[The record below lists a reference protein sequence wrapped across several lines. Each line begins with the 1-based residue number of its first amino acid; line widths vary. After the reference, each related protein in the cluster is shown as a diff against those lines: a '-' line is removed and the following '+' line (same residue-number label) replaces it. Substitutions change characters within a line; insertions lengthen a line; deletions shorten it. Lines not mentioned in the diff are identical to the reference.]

1 MHRLRFL
8 SVAALFVLSTLAL
21 YAESITVHGHVT
33 DQALQE
39 PLIGVSILEQGTQNG
54 TVTDFDGNFILEV
67 QKGAT
72 LLVSYIGYKE
82 LALPAQPN
90 MEILMSENTEQLE
103 ELVVTGYT
111 SQRKADLTG
120 AVSVLD
126 MNKSLSEGNANMVSS
141 LQGRLPGVQITTD
154 AAPGAGGSSIRIRG
168 MGTMNSCEPLYII
181 DGVPTTEN
189 LNSLNPADIASMQV
203 LKDAASASIY
213 GSRAANG
220 VIIITTKSAK
230 KDRLSVNLSYSAT
243 AQTVVRTYDML
254 SAEEWGTAYW
264 TANRNA
270 GITPSHPFYTEVIP
284 KGSGQV
290 SQPVLR
296 EYLDENGKVHSTNTD
311 WQDAIY
317 HTAWTHNVNANVSYN
332 SEKGNVYFSGNY
344 MNQDGLIRESYYERY
359 SVRLN
364 SNFNIGKWVKVG
376 ENLMIAKWGDNGY
389 GTGSDAGI
397 PFMAMRQHPAMPV
410 YDADG
415 NFTSPLL
422 LASSDIPNPVQQI
435 YNGKDNQNNSWRI
448 FGNAYL
454 EVNPWVKGLN
464 LKTNIGI
471 EHIQYNNMSL
481 GRKTNAS
488 DMNSVSK
495 NFGEGDTWTWTNT
508 ATYHNVW
515 GDHHFDALLGTEAI
529 NYVFN
534 SVGASRQNYAFED
547 DHYMTIGSGDKTTAT
562 NGGDIQTWALFSV
575 FAKVDYNYHDRYL
588 ISATVRRDATSRLAK
603 GNNAGVFPAFSAAWR
618 FTAEQWF
625 PENKYFTDGK
635 LRVSWG
641 QNGNAAIGNN
651 YASYSTY
658 VYANN
663 AYYDLNGTDTTA
675 VAGIALASTGNKD
688 LRWET
693 TTQTNVGIDMG
704 FFNNSLTMNL
714 DWYLKTTKDMI
725 TTPPVLSTAGEGA
738 AYIANTGDME
748 NMGVEFNIDY
758 HSPDYNGFTWGG
770 SFNIGHYKNKV
781 VKLNDFQNTIGG
793 DVRLM
798 VGQPMGVYYGYVAD
812 GLFSTE
818 EEVANHAIQQGK
830 GLGRIRY
837 RDINGDGKI
846 TEDDQ
851 CIIGDPNPDL
861 SMGLNLDFSYKGL
874 TLSMFFTSELGFD
887 IINRTKSQL
896 LFMSY
901 GGSSTNRGRD
911 ILNAWTPENTATDIP
926 AVSVTDDNNETRMS
940 TFYVE
945 DGSYLKMKYIKL
957 SYDFP
962 QKWVKAMHATN
973 LNVYFQAENIFT
985 ITGYT
990 GLDPELP
997 LGGYGARVDNAPYP
1011 RSRNFTMGLS
1021 MSF

>member
-1 MHRLRFL
+1 MKHFPRCILCSVCSLLFL
-8 SVAALFVLSTLAL
+8 AATASAQTISVTG
-21 YAESITVHGHVT
+21 TVADRT
-33 DQALQE
+33 TSE
-39 PLIGVSILEQGTQNG
+39 PLIGVSILEKGTQNG
-54 TVTDFDGNFILEV
+54 TITDFDGNFSLTV
-67 QKGAT
+67 ADGA
-72 LLVSYIGYKE
+72 LLQISYIGYTEQTLK
-82 LALPAQPN
+82 AQPV
-90 MEILMSENTEQLE
+90 MHIVLAEATEQLE

-126 MNKSLSEGNANMVSS
+126 MNKTMSESNANMVSS
-141 LQGRLPGVQITTD
+141 IQGRLPGVQITTD
-154 AAPGAGGSSIRIRG
+154 AAPGSGGSSIRIRG

-189 LNSLNPADIASMQV
+189 MNSLNPSDIASMQV

-230 KDRLSVNLSYSAT
+230 KDRLSVNLGYSAT
-243 AQTVVRTYDML
+243 AQTVANTYSML
-254 SAEEWGTAYW
+254 NTEEWGQMYW
-264 TANRNA
+264 QANLNA
-270 GITPSHPFYTEVIP
+270 GITPTHPLYNEVN
-284 KGSGQV
+284 G
-290 SQPVLR
+290 QPVVR
-296 EYLDENGKVHSTNTD
+296 EYLDEEGKVHSSNGTD
-311 WQDAIY
+311 WQDAVY
-317 HTAWTHNVNANVSYN
+317 HTAWTHNVNASVAYS

-344 MNQDGLIRESYYERY
+344 MNQDGLIRESYFERY
-359 SVRLN
+359 SVRVN

-389 GTGSDAGI
+389 STGSDNGI
-397 PFMAMRQHPAMPV
+397 PFMAMRQHPAIPV

-415 NFTSPLL
+415 NFTSPLT
-422 LASSDIPNPVQQI
+422 LAKSDIANPVQQI
-435 YNGKDNQNNSWRI
+435 YNGKDNTNNSWRI

-454 EVNPWVKGLN
+454 EINPWVKGLN
-464 LKTNIGI
+464 LKSNIGI
-471 EHIQYNNMSL
+471 EHVQYNNQSL
-481 GRKTNAS
+481 GRRTNAT

-495 NFGEGDTWTWTNT
+495 NYGEGDTWTWTNT

-529 NYVFN
+529 SYKYN
-534 SVGASRQNYAFED
+534 SIGASRQNYAFED
-547 DHYMTIGSGDKTTAT
+547 THFMTIGSGDKTTAT

-575 FAKVDYNYHDRYL
+575 FGKVDYNYHDRYL
-588 ISATVRRDATSRLAK
+588 LSATVRRDATSRLAR
-603 GNNAGVFPAFSAAWR
+603 GHNSGWFPAFSAAWR
-618 FTAEQWF
+618 FTAESFF
-625 PENKYFTDGK
+625 PENNYLTDGK
-635 LRVSWG
+635 IRVSWG

-658 VYANN
+658 AYADN
-663 AYYDLNGTDTTA
+663 AYYDINATDTTA
-675 VAGIALASTGNKD
+675 VAGIVLASTGNKD
-688 LRWET
+688 LKWET
-693 TTQTNVGIDMG
+693 TTQTNVGLDLG

-725 TTPPVLSTAGEGA
+725 TVPPVLSTAGEGA
-738 AYIANTGDME
+738 SYYANTGDMR
-748 NMGVEFNIDY
+748 NMGVELNLDY
-758 HSPDYNGFTWGG
+758 HSPDYNGFSWGG
-770 SFNIGHYKNKV
+770 SFNLSHYKNEV
-781 VKLNDFQNTIGG
+781 IKLNDFQNTIGG

-812 GLFSTE
+812 GLFNSE
-818 EEVANHAIQQGK
+818 EEVANHAVQQGK

-837 RDINGDGKI
+837 RDINGDGVI

-861 SMGLNLDFSYKGL
+861 SLGLNLDFAYKGFS
-874 TLSMFFTSELGFD
+874 LSMFFTSELGFD

-911 ILNAWTPENTATDIP
+911 ILNAWTPENTNTAIP
-926 AVSVTDDNNETRMS
+926 AVSVTDDNNETRFS

-957 SYDFP
+957 GYDFP
-962 QKWVKAMHATN
+962 EKLCKPMHATG
-973 LNVYFQAENIFT
+973 LNIYFQIENIFT
-985 ITGYT
+985 LTRYT

-997 LGGYGARVDNAPYP
+997 LSTYGSRVDNAPYP

>member
-8 SVAALFVLSTLAL
+8 AVAALFVLSTIAL
-21 YAESITVHGHVT
+21 YAQTITVQGHVT
-33 DQALQE
+33 DPVLQE

-54 TVTDFDGNFILEV
+54 TVTDFDGNFVLEV

-254 SAEEWGTAYW
+254 SADEWGTIYW
-264 TANRNA
+264 AANRNA
-270 GITPSHPFYTEVIP
+270 GITPSHPFYTEVN
-284 KGSGQV
+284 G
-290 SQPVLR
+290 QPVLR
-296 EYLDENGKVHSTNTD
+296 EYLDEDGKVQATNNN

-397 PFMAMRQHPAMPV
+397 PFMAMRQHPAIPV

-415 NFTSPLL
+415 KFTSPLL
-422 LASSDIPNPVQQI
+422 LAASDIPNPVQQI

-454 EVNPWVKGLN
+454 EINPWVKGLN

-488 DMNSVSK
+488 DMNGVSK

-588 ISATVRRDATSRLAK
+588 LSATVRRDATSRLAK

-812 GLFSTE
+812 GLFCTE
-818 EEVANHAIQQGK
+818 EEVASHAIQQGK

-837 RDINGDGKI
+837 RDITGDGKI

-861 SMGLNLDFSYKGL
+861 SMGLNLDFAYKGL